1 MSSTTPGAELSV
13 REAAQRVGRAEETVR
28 RWIWSKRLPARKV
41 GNSYRVFERDLDALA
56 YALASAGVVPGQRS
70 GHPSLGCPSLPEWLD
85 EVARWRETT
94 GLPPRASAADLVI
107 DDRSDRSERARR

>member
-41 GNSYRVFERDLDALA
+41 GNSYRVLERDLDALVFA
-56 YALASAGVVPGQRS
+56 AAVPAQRDR
-70 GHPSLGCPSLPEWLD
+70 PSLDCPSLAEWLD
-85 EVARWRETT
+85 EVGRWRETT
-94 GLPPRASAADLVI
+94 GLAPRASAADLVI
-107 DDRSDRSERARR
+107 EDRANRSEHARR

>member
-1 MSSTTPGAELSV
+1 MSTMSSTTPGAELSV

-41 GNSYRVFERDLDALA
+41 GNSYRVLVRDLDALA
-56 YALASAGVVPGQRS
+56 STTGVPEQRS
-70 GHPSLGCPSLPEWLD
+70 RRPSLDRPSLAEWLD

-107 DDRSDRSERARR
+107 EDRAERSEHARY